1 MAMRSASACVR
12 IAAHAIAVLGGV
24 LFCVIA
30 APVSAQ
36 PTPDIDGFWTV
47 RFESPAAA
55 RGLVDRLPPGAVM
68 IDDAGGGELEA
79 GDFAGL
85 RLSDRAREQI
95 ANYDPLDELL
105 RENTC
110 VAPSVVFYMQAP
122 FPMEIHQGR
131 DLIVFRM
138 EYFDMFRVVFLDGRA
153 RPPADAPHTRSGFS
167 LGRWEGGTLHVETT
181 HIAAGT
187 FMNNGFDHSPNI
199 RMQEQLWL
207 SEDGRTLHLVQSYED
222 PETFQGIAARY
233 MAWNRVPGEYVY
245 PYDCDPSFGQ

>member
-1 MAMRSASACVR
+1 MGTRSAPACVR
-12 IAAHAIAVLGGV
+12 ARHATAALSGV
-24 LFCVIA
+24 LLAVIA
-30 APVSAQ
+30 SSVAAQ
-36 PTPDIDGFWTV
+36 PIVPDLEGFWTV

-55 RGLVDRLPPGAVM
+55 GGLADRLPPGAVI

-85 RLSDRAREQI
+85 RLTDRARAQI
-95 ANYDPLDELL
+95 ASYNPLDELL

-138 EYFDMFRVVFLDGRA
+138 EYFDMFRVVFLDGRE

-167 LGRWEGGTLHVETT
+167 LGRWEGDTLHVETT
-181 HIAAGT
+181 HIAPGT

-199 RMQEQLWL
+199 RMQEQFWL
-207 SEDGRTLHLVQSYED
+207 SEDGRTLRLLQSYED
-222 PETFQGIAARY
+222 QETFEGIAARY
-233 MAWNRVPGEYVY
+233 MAWNRVPGEHVY